1 MAETTE
7 PLFILRYSGVFD
19 GLKFGDATRAKD
31 WLLAHGADDRRI
43 EILTTDTVK
52 VFGRQEEVRKAVV
65 MSAREFLDNYSGSLP

>member
-1 MAETTE
+1 MAEITE
-7 PLFILRYSGVFD
+7 PQFVLRYGGVFD

-52 VFGRQEEVRKAVV
+52 VFGRQEEVKVSKV
-65 MSAREFLDNYSGSLP
+65 MGAREFVEHYTK